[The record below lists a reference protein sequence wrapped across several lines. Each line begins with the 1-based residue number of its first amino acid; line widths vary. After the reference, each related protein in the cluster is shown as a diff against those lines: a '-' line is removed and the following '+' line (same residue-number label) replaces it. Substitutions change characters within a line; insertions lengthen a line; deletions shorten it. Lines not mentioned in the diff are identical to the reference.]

1 MILKTSGASRREN
14 VDTHSLVIARLDGAT
29 EYPEAAMI
37 EPIDRCV
44 LDTRRSLSS
53 GSPKA
58 RPGGGYDDPLCGEW
72 IASPATTTPE
82 AAQLFKSEQ
91 FATAPATKWRL
102 R

>member
-1 MILKTSGASRREN
+1 
-14 VDTHSLVIARLDGAT
+14 
-29 EYPEAAMI
+29 MI
-37 EPIDRCV
+37 EPIGRGV
-44 LDTRRSLSS
+44 LDTRLR
-53 GSPKA
+53 
-58 RPGGGYDDPLCGEW
+58 GYDDLLCGEW